1 MNLISVQS
9 SNIAQIGFE
18 INRMNSMNAKPI
30 NVLRIVFVNGGIFDY
45 YNVEKKD
52 YEKAPLDWQN
62 YYFQSAFHLYF
73 SCTRI
78 SRESFRPFRLFLHKT
93 SRIGTFLISRS

>member
-30 NVLRIVFVNGGIFDY
+30 NVLRIVFINGGIFDY

-52 YEKAPLDWQN
+52 YENFLKAESKGA
-62 YYFQSAFHLYF
+62 YF
-73 SCTRI
+73 
-78 SRESFRPFRLFLHKT
+78 HKFIKNVY
-93 SRIGTFLISRS
+93 SYEKVS

>member
-45 YNVEKKD
+45 YNVSKQD
-52 YEKAPLDWQN
+52 YENFLKSESKGA
-62 YYFQSAFHLYF
+62 YF
-73 SCTRI
+73 
-78 SRESFRPFRLFLHKT
+78 HKFIKNVY
-93 SRIGTFLISRS
+93 SYEKVS